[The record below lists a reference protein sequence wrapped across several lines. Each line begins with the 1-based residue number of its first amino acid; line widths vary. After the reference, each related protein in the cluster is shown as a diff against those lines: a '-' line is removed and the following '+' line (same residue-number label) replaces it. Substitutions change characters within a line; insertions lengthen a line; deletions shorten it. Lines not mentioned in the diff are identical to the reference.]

1 MYLPKKLYES
11 LPIIY
16 ILLGIMGIIAPERY
30 GMFCGIVL
38 IVIVFAILRMRYN
51 YRMDKWLKFWRGQ

>member
-11 LPIIY
+11 LAIIY
-16 ILLGIMGIIAPERY
+16 ILLGIMGIITPERY

-38 IVIVFAILRMRYN
+38 IVIAFAILRMRYN
-51 YRMDKWLKFWRGQ
+51 YRMEEWLKFWRGQ

>member
-16 ILLGIMGIIAPERY
+16 ILLGVMGIITPERY

-38 IVIVFAILRMRYN
+38 IVIAFVILRIRYN
-51 YRMDKWLKFWRGQ
+51 YRMDEWLKFWRG